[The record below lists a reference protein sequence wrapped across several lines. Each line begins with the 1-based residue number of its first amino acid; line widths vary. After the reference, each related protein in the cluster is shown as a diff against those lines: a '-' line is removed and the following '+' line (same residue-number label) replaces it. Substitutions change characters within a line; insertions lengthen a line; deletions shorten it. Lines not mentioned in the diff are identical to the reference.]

1 MKILDSDHCIAILR
15 GRLSVEAYIEPDDT
29 LAITTISIGELMH
42 GAYKSA
48 KPEENVLR
56 VNILISSMQ
65 ILSFDAMA
73 ARQFGQLK
81 ARLES
86 QGNKLADLDLQIASM
101 ALTQNATLVTH
112 NQRHFARIP
121 DLLLADWLV

>member
-1 MKILDSDHCIAILR
+1 MRILDSDHCIAILR
-15 GRLSVEAYIEPDDT
+15 GWLSVEAYIEPDDT

-42 GAYKSA
+42 GAHKSA

-65 ILSFDAMA
+65 IISFDAAA
-73 ARQFGQLK
+73 ARQFGRLK
-81 ARLES
+81 ASLES
-86 QGNKLADLDLQIASM
+86 QGNKLADLDLQIASI
-101 ALTQNATLVTH
+101 ALVQNATLVTH

-121 DLLLADWLV
+121 NLLLADWLL